1 MDNMDYM
8 DCGLYGFLLLRF
20 LEKESAKTAAARNPK
35 GDKSG
40 RGLASLRAAARA
52 LLVDPPVWNLPKEF
66 RAVAVKHSY
75 RESGR
80 PAPEPRSLWRPRGWG
95 ACVGAYWGLLGLKT
109 A

>member
-1 MDNMDYM
+1 MD
-8 DCGLYGFLLLRF
+8 YGFLLLRF
-20 LEKESAKTAAARNPK
+20 LEKGSAQRAAARNPK

-52 LLVDPPVWNLPKEF
+52 LLVNHLGWNFPTEF

-80 PAPEPRSLWRPRGWG
+80 PASAGGRAAGG
-95 ACVGAYWGLLGLKT
+95 VCVGAYWGLLGLKT